1 MEQVKKFT
9 FDVGWVLI
17 SSVVTLLIG
26 FLLRIVLAR
35 WLGAADLGLYQ
46 MVITVQGIAVLVATL
61 GIPVAL
67 VKYVAEYKG
76 NKEKLTQTVSSG
88 LLSSILF
95 GILVGILL
103 YALSGTL
110 AGIFHMPELAHLLK
124 ILAFALPF
132 TSLFQALT
140 GLLNGLRKMK
150 TFASLLILQSIL
162 MIAFIIAFVRL
173 GFGVEGAV
181 LGIVPSVIGGGVFG
195 LYLSRRFVHLSL
207 QGFVQNAKKLVLFGS
222 QMFGAN
228 TMGLILAY
236 TDIIMIGF
244 FLAAKDVGYYSVAVS
259 LSMFFLIVPQAIQT
273 ITYPTTSE
281 YWSQNNHQALSSMID
296 KSMKYSACILL
307 PLGLGVGFFSREI
320 ITTIFGGEFIYAVSP
335 LCVLLIARVIRGST
349 DVPVGGAFSGIGR
362 PDIALKLDA
371 ISAGTNVGL
380 NILLIPHFGILGAAI
395 ATTASLLLG
404 TIIFLA
410 LMPRILKVKIDL
422 RWYAWTMGLA
432 GIAIALFLV
441 GTQLINHYVVGSVI
455 LCAYIV
461 LVFKLFLT
469 KEDKAIFRLLASSL
483 MSRR

>member
-1 MEQVKKFT
+1 MEQVKKFS

-17 SSVVTLLIG
+17 SSVVALPIG
-26 FLLRIVLAR
+26 FLLSIFLAR
-35 WLGAADLGLYQ
+35 WLAALGLYQ

-61 GIPVAL
+61 GIPAAL
-67 VKYVAEYKG
+67 IKYVAEYKDV
-76 NKEKLTQTVSSG
+76 KEKLTQTVSSG

-110 AGIFHMPELAHLLK
+110 AGIFHMPELARLLK

-132 TSLFQALT
+132 ISLFQALT
-140 GLLNGLRKMK
+140 GLLNGLREMK
-150 TFASLLILQSIL
+150 IFASLLILQSIL
-162 MIAFIIAFVRL
+162 MIAFIIAFVGL

-181 LGIVPSVIGGGVFG
+181 FGIVLSVVGGCVFG
-195 LYLSRRFVHLSL
+195 LYRSRRFVHLSL

-228 TMGLILAY
+228 AMGLVLAY
-236 TDIIMIGF
+236 TDIILIGY

-259 LSMFFLIVPQAIQT
+259 LSMFFLIIPQAIQA

-281 YWSQNNHQALSSMID
+281 YWSKNNHQALQQMIN
-296 KSMKYSACILL
+296 KSMRYSACILL

-320 ITTIFGGEFIYAVSP
+320 ITTIFGGEFIYAVLP
-335 LCVLLIARVIRGST
+335 LCVLLIARVIGGST
-349 DVPVGGAFSGIGR
+349 EISIGGSFSGVGR
-362 PDIALKLDA
+362 PDLALKIDA
-371 ISAGTNVGL
+371 TSAGVNVGL
-380 NILLIPHFGILGAAI
+380 NILLIPRFGILGAAI

-410 LMPRILKVKIDL
+410 LIPKILTVRIDIK
-422 RWYAWTMGLA
+422 WFAWTMGLA
-432 GIAIALFLV
+432 GIAVALFLG

-469 KEDKAIFRLLASSL
+469 KEDKGIFRYLAYSL
-483 MSRR
+483 ITRR